1 MNRWKF
7 GTLSL
12 LILVFALV
20 GCAKKSTEQAS
31 ITGTGFDS
39 SASTEELAQL
49 PQASTAS
56 NQQAGVEVLP
66 IETSPITQGV
76 PPIAGPTS
84 SLSKAASRSAV
95 KLQMPVS
102 VTTPTTPAAAL
113 TRDQQI
119 QTALKNAGLY
129 NGSIDGKMG
138 PATKRAI
145 EQFQKNN
152 NLKADGKV
160 GPKTWVALDKYL
172 NGSSSSDTGN
182 AAAGASTTS
191 ADQ

>member
-1 MNRWKF
+1 MNCWKL

-12 LILVFALV
+12 LIIVFAV
-20 GCAKKSTEQAS
+20 SGCAKKSTEQAS

-39 SASTEELAQL
+39 STSTEELAQL

-56 NQQAGVEVLP
+56 SQQGGVEVLP

-84 SLSKAASRSAV
+84 VRAGFRSTQTQAALSTS
-95 KLQMPVS
+95 
-102 VTTPTTPAAAL
+102 TTTAAL
-113 TRDQQI
+113 THEQQI

-129 NGSIDGKMG
+129 NGAIDGKIG

-145 EQFQKNN
+145 EQFQSSN
-152 NLKADGKV
+152 NLKVDGKV
-160 GPKTWVALDKYL
+160 GSKTWVALERYL
-172 NGSSSSDTGN
+172 NGSSSSDSGN
-182 AAAGASTTS
+182 AVGATATS
-191 ADQ
+191 SVDQ

>member
-1 MNRWKF
+1 MNRWKA

-12 LILVFALV
+12 FIVVFALT

-49 PQASTAS
+49 PQASTS
-56 NQQAGVEVLP
+56 SSQQAGVEVLP

-76 PPIAGPTS
+76 PPIAGPV
-84 SLSKAASRSAV
+84 SKA
-95 KLQMPVS
+95 
-102 VTTPTTPAAAL
+102 VTTTVATATGNL
-113 TRDQQI
+113 THEQQI
-119 QTALKNAGLY
+119 QTALKAAGIY
-129 NGSIDGKMG
+129 NGAIDGKIG

-145 EQFQKNN
+145 EQFQTSN

-160 GPKTWVALDKYL
+160 GPKTWAALERYL
-172 NGSSSSDTGN
+172 NGSSSSDSGN
-182 AAAGASTTS
+182 ASTGTTSTTI
-191 ADQ
+191 D

>member
-1 MNRWKF
+1 MNRWKV

-12 LILVFALV
+12 LILAFTVT

-39 SASTEELAQL
+39 ASTEELAQL
-49 PQASTAS
+49 PQATTSS
-56 NQQAGVEVLP
+56 SQQAGVEVLP

-84 SLSKAASRSAV
+84 GAAETAANRAAV
-95 KLQMPVS
+95 KIS
-102 VTTPTTPAAAL
+102 ASNTGL
-113 TRDQQI
+113 TYEQQI
-119 QTALKNAGLY
+119 QTALKNAGIY
-129 NGSIDGKMG
+129 NGSIDGKLG
-138 PATKRAI
+138 PASKRAI
-145 EQFQKNN
+145 EEFQRKN

-160 GPKTWVALDKYL
+160 GPKTWTALEQYL
-172 NGSSSSDTGN
+172 NGAGQTPSAIESTSSAN
-182 AAAGASTTS
+182 

>member
-1 MNRWKF
+1 MNRWKV

-12 LILVFALV
+12 LIVVFAV
-20 GCAKKSTEQAS
+20 TGCAKKSTEQAS

-39 SASTEELAQL
+39 SLSTEELAQL
-49 PQASTAS
+49 PQASTS
-56 NQQAGVEVLP
+56 SSQQAGVEVLP

-84 SLSKAASRSAV
+84 FRAASRAAATPSPTLSAV
-95 KLQMPVS
+95 
-102 VTTPTTPAAAL
+102 PATGTL
-113 TRDQQI
+113 TRDQQV

-129 NGSIDGKMG
+129 SGAVDGKIG

-160 GPKTWVALDKYL
+160 GPKTWAALDRYL
-172 NGSSSSDTGN
+172 NGSSSSDSGN
-182 AAAGASTTS
+182 AAIGTASAS
-191 ADQ
+191 IDQ

>member
-1 MNRWKF
+1 MRHWKV
-7 GTLSL
+7 GSVSL
-12 LILVFALV
+12 LIAVFALA

-39 SASTEELAQL
+39 ATTEELAQL
-49 PQASTAS
+49 PQQASTAS
-56 NQQAGVEVLP
+56 QQAGVEVLP

-84 SLSKAASRSAV
+84 SARDAARAAEAASAV
-95 KLQMPVS
+95 AG
-102 VTTPTTPAAAL
+102 TL

-119 QTALKNAGLY
+119 QTALKNAGIY
-129 NGSIDGKMG
+129 NGAIDGKIG
-138 PATKRAI
+138 PASKRAI
-145 EQFQKNN
+145 EEFQRRN

-160 GPKTWVALDKYL
+160 GPKTWAALEQFL
-172 NGSSSSDTGN
+172 SG
-182 AAAGASTTS
+182 AGQAPTPIESTSTAN

>member
-12 LILVFALV
+12 LIAVFALT

-39 SASTEELAQL
+39 ATPTEELAQL
-49 PQASTAS
+49 PQASTTN
-56 NQQAGVEVLP
+56 NQQTGVEVLP

-84 SLSKAASRSAV
+84 SQADSRAAKAQSNIS
-95 KLQMPVS
+95 
-102 VTTPTTPAAAL
+102 TIAAADSL
-113 TRDQQI
+113 THDQQI
-119 QTALKNAGLY
+119 QTALKNLGLY
-129 NGSIDGKMG
+129 NGAVDGKIG
-138 PATKRAI
+138 SATKRAI
-145 EQFQKNN
+145 EQFQKDN

-160 GPKTWVALDKYL
+160 GPKTWAVLRKHL
-172 NGSSSSDTGN
+172 NGPSSSDSGN
-182 AAAGASTTS
+182 AATGTTATS
-191 ADQ
+191 SDL

>member
-1 MNRWKF
+1 MNRWKV

-12 LILVFALV
+12 LVFAVALT

-49 PQASTAS
+49 PQASTS
-56 NQQAGVEVLP
+56 SSQQAGVEVLP

-76 PPIAGPTS
+76 PPIAGPASSPQTS
-84 SLSKAASRSAV
+84 
-95 KLQMPVS
+95 
-102 VTTPTTPAAAL
+102 TAAATAGNL
-113 TRDQQI
+113 THEQQI
-119 QTALKNAGLY
+119 QTALKTAGLY
-129 NGSIDGKMG
+129 NGAIDGKIG

-145 EQFQKNN
+145 QQFQTSN

-160 GPKTWVALDKYL
+160 GPKTWAALERYL
-172 NGSSSSDTGN
+172 NGSSSSDSGN
-182 AAAGASTTS
+182 ASTGTTSTTI
-191 ADQ
+191 D